1 MVSIEYS
8 LEALVDVE
16 HIFQTILRD
25 KPNAASEYISKLEK
39 CIDLL
44 EFNKEMGVKCK
55 HRSVNFDCRILVFEQ
70 YKIFYQLNDEE
81 VYILRIIHSKQSMK
95 KKKF

>member
-1 MVSIEYS
+1 MASIEYS
-8 LEALVDVE
+8 FEALVDVE
-16 HIFQTILRD
+16 NIFQTILRD

-44 EFNKEMGVKCK
+44 EFNKEMGIKCK
-55 HRSVNFDCRILVFEQ
+55 YRSVSFDCRILVFEQ

-81 VYILRIIHSKQSMK
+81 VYILRIIHTKQSMK